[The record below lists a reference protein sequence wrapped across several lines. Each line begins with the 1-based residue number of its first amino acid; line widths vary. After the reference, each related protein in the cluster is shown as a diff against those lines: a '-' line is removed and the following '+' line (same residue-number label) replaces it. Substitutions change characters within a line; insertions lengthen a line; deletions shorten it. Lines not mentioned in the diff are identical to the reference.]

1 MVVELLFNF
10 FFLFQYH
17 YIFTLLPIP
26 PILLPI
32 RMYICYS
39 FAVFRFH
46 HFHLAFKWQWASIR
60 QIICL
65 HIYYFYLSSL
75 LLQFLFRFV
84 FFLLFFFG
92 FAVIILQVNIA
103 NGIRIVMS
111 NTWCTLNQQ
120 DTTVSLSTTNK
131 LQWHEAQQNEIV
143 SYNVI
148 FTSREQSIF
157 KLPMPTIQSGNRM
170 ERILRKMLFE
180 QQWQTVRRS
189 YNSFWLYFSLLVDLL
204 YYYYYCEWND
214 YYLSKSENFRYW
226 LLYITQ

>member
-1 MVVELLFNF
+1 MNFYLILFTF
-10 FFLFQYH
+10 SISLYF
-17 YIFTLLPIP
+17 
-26 PILLPI
+26 
-32 RMYICYS
+32 YS
-39 FAVFRFH
+39 FAYTSYTTTYSYVYLLFFCSISFH

-75 LLQFLFRFV
+75 LLQFLFRF
-84 FFLLFFFG
+84 FLLG

-148 FTSREQSIF
+148 FTREQSIF

-180 QQWQTVRRS
+180 QRWQTVRRS
-189 YNSFWLYFSLLVDLL
+189 YNSFWL

-214 YYLSKSENFRYW
+214 YYLSKSENLRYW